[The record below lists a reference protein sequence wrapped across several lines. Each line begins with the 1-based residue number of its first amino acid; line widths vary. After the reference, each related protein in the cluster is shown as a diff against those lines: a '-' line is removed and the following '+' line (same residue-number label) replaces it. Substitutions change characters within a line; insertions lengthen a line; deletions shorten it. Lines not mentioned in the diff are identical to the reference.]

1 MTATAVPVRAAPRQV
16 PRVAPRNMARLLWV
30 ELRHNAMPVV
40 LPLIAVLFW
49 FDSYR
54 IAAAMPPL
62 WVERLYYV
70 LGQGHALV
78 DFAPF
83 VAGVAAW
90 MGSRD
95 GRRGMTD
102 LVTATVRPRWEA
114 QLATWAAT
122 IVWAVGAYLVFMAV
136 TLGLLGRSIAWG
148 SPPWW
153 SVAVG
158 AVGVAA
164 FTSAGFALGAYFPGR
179 FIAPIAAFGALFAM
193 GTSAQAGFHESSGWV
208 LIAPT
213 MSNNNFDKDAGVF
226 YPFLPDV
233 QIARVMFAAGIAVG
247 LAGLL
252 GLPASAG
259 GLRLRWSAAV
269 VTAIGAAAAVTGI
282 TLTLTAHVGPYG
294 TVIPALHDAA
304 NDRPI
309 PYTPV
314 CGQVGIPVCVHPAY
328 RSYLPDV
335 TTALRPVV
343 AEVAGLPGVPVRAT
357 QIATDFEKNGP
368 SLGGGPPTAA
378 ELQLE
383 TIGGSPPVLRMPL
396 NAITLPG
403 SFGATTASFLGQIRL
418 QFVHAF
424 VGAGG
429 GAGSQV
435 QQAIQAAL
443 LQSAGMPFA
452 EQPSALAAAGLPPS
466 APPPSSPG
474 PHIGPG
480 KASGPVFAAAHRFA
494 GLPVPARHAWLAAHL
509 SAVQAGQLTLGQL
522 P

>member
-1 MTATAVPVRAAPRQV
+1 MTATSAPVRVAPRQAH
-16 PRVAPRNMARLLWV
+16 RAAPRNMARLLWV
-30 ELRHNAMPVV
+30 ELRRNAMPVV

-54 IAAAMPPL
+54 IAATMPPL
-62 WVERLYYV
+62 WVERLYYI
-70 LGQGHALV
+70 LGQGHALI

-122 IVWAVGAYLVFMAV
+122 VVWAVGAYLVFMAV

-153 SVAVG
+153 PVAVG
-158 AVGVAA
+158 AAGVAA
-164 FTSAGFALGAYFPGR
+164 FASAGFALGAYFPGR
-179 FIAPIAAFGALFAM
+179 FTAPIAAFGALFAM
-193 GTSAQAGFHESSGWV
+193 GTSSQIGFSASGGWA
-208 LIAPT
+208 LIVPT
-213 MSNNNFDKDAGVF
+213 MSNNNFDKDAGIF

-233 QIARVMFAAGIAVG
+233 QIARVMFCAGVAVA
-247 LAGLL
+247 LVGLL
-252 GLPASAG
+252 GLPVSAG
-259 GLRLRWSAAV
+259 GPRLRLSAAIVTATGAAAV
-269 VTAIGAAAAVTGI
+269 VAAVT
-282 TLTLTAHVGPYG
+282 LTSTAHVGPYG
-294 TVIPALHDAA
+294 AVVPALNDAA

-314 CGQVGIPVCVHPAY
+314 CGQAGIPVCVHPAY
-328 RSYLPDV
+328 RSYLPDA

-343 AEVAGLPGVPVRAT
+343 AELTGLPGVPARAT
-357 QIATDFEKNGP
+357 QVPAFFETGP
-368 SLGGGPPTAA
+368 SGLGAPLTVAQ
-378 ELQLE
+378 LQVE
-383 TIGGSPPVLRMPL
+383 TIGGSPPVLRLPL

-403 SFGATTASFLGQIRL
+403 SFGMDTSRFIGQVRL

-424 VGAGG
+424 IGAG
-429 GAGSQV
+429 AGPGNPAQQV
-435 QQAIQAAL
+435 VQAAL
-443 LQSAGMPFA
+443 LQDGGTPLAAQPTVLQSSPWGLPSASRQSAGSYPP
-452 EQPSALAAAGLPPS
+452 QLSAAAQRFAALPP
-466 APPPSSPG
+466 
-474 PHIGPG
+474 
-480 KASGPVFAAAHRFA
+480 V
-494 GLPVPARHAWLAAHL
+494 ARHAWLAAHL
-509 SAVQAGQLTLGQL
+509 GALRAGYVTLAQL

>member
-1 MTATAVPVRAAPRQV
+1 MTATSAPVRAMPRQA
-16 PRVAPRNMARLLWV
+16 PQAAPRNMTRLVWV
-30 ELRHNAMPVV
+30 ELRRNTMPIV

-54 IAAAMPPL
+54 IAATMPPL
-62 WVERLYYV
+62 WVERLYYI
-70 LGQGHALV
+70 LGQGHALL

-122 IVWAVGAYLVFMAV
+122 AIWAVGSYLVLMAV

-164 FTSAGFALGAYFPGR
+164 FTSLGFALGAYFPGR

-193 GTSAQAGFHESSGWV
+193 GTSSQIGFSASGGWA
-208 LIAPT
+208 LILPT
-213 MSNNNFDKDAGVF
+213 MSTNNFDKDAGIF

-233 QIARVMFAAGIAVG
+233 QIARVMFGAGVAVAAV
-247 LAGLL
+247 GLL
-252 GLPASAG
+252 GLPVSAG
-259 GLRLRWSAAV
+259 GRRLRLSAAV
-269 VTAIGAAAAVTGI
+269 VTAAGVAAAVTAI
-282 TLTLTAHVGPYG
+282 ALTFTARLEPYG
-294 TVIPALHDAA
+294 TVIPALNDAA
-304 NDRPI
+304 NERPM

-314 CGQVGIPVCVHPAY
+314 CVDAGIPVCVHPAY

-335 TTALRPVV
+335 TTSLRPVV
-343 AEVAGLPGVPVRAT
+343 AELAGLPGAPVRAT
-357 QIATDFEKNGP
+357 QIATVFQAGGP
-368 SLGGGPPTAA
+368 SLSGSSVPPTAA
-378 ELQLE
+378 QLQVE
-383 TIGGSPPVLRMPL
+383 TIGGSPPVLHMAL

-403 SFGATTASFLGQIRL
+403 SFGATTADFTGELKVE
-418 QFVHAF
+418 FVHAF
-424 VGAGG
+424 IGPGG
-429 GAGSQV
+429 GPGDPAQQV
-435 QQAIQAAL
+435 VQAAL
-443 LQSAGMPFA
+443 LEDAGIPLAAQPKVLGFSPWPLPDTGPHSAGSYP
-452 EQPSALAAAGLPPS
+452 PGIAAA
-466 APPPSSPG
+466 A
-474 PHIGPG
+474 
-480 KASGPVFAAAHRFA
+480 KRFAA
-494 GLPVPARHAWLAAHL
+494 LPAAARHAWLAAHL
-509 SAVQAGQLTLGQL
+509 AALRAGHVSVGQL

>member
-1 MTATAVPVRAAPRQV
+1 MT
-16 PRVAPRNMARLLWV
+16 RLVWV
-30 ELRHNAMPVV
+30 ELRRNTMPMV

-54 IAAAMPPL
+54 IAATMPPL
-62 WVERLYYV
+62 WVERLYYI
-70 LGQGHALV
+70 LGQGHALL

-90 MGSRD
+90 VGSRD
-95 GRRGMTD
+95 GRRGMAD

-122 IVWAVGAYLVFMAV
+122 IVWAVGSYLVFMAV

-164 FTSAGFALGAYFPGR
+164 FTSLGFALGAYFPGR

-193 GTSAQAGFHESSGWV
+193 GTSSQIGFSASGGWA
-208 LIAPT
+208 LILPT
-213 MSNNNFDKDAGVF
+213 MSTNNFDKDAGIF

-233 QIARVMFAAGIAVG
+233 QIARVLFGAGVAVAAV
-247 LAGLL
+247 GLL
-252 GLPASAG
+252 GLPVSAG
-259 GLRLRWSAAV
+259 GRRLRLSAAV
-269 VTAIGAAAAVTGI
+269 VTAAGVAAAVI
-282 TLTLTAHVGPYG
+282 AIALTFTARLEAYG
-294 TVIPALHDAA
+294 TVIPALNDAA

-314 CGQVGIPVCVHPAY
+314 CGQAGIPACVHPVY

-343 AEVAGLPGVPVRAT
+343 AEIAGLPGAPVRAS
-357 QIATDFEKNGP
+357 QVATVFEKTAP

-378 ELQLE
+378 QLQVE
-383 TIGGSPPVLRMPL
+383 TISGSPPVLHMAL
-396 NAITLPG
+396 NAIALPR
-403 SFGATTASFLGQIRL
+403 SFGMNRSGFIGQIRL

-424 VGAGG
+424 IGAGG
-429 GAGSQV
+429 GNGTPAQQIVQAAVLQDGGTPLAAQPHVLGFSPWALPDTGPHSAGSYPPRI
-435 QQAIQAAL
+435 A
-443 LQSAGMPFA
+443 
-452 EQPSALAAAGLPPS
+452 AAAGR
-466 APPPSSPG
+466 
-474 PHIGPG
+474 
-480 KASGPVFAAAHRFA
+480 FAA
-494 GLPVPARHAWLAAHL
+494 LPATVRHAWLAAHL
-509 SAVQAGQLTLGQL
+509 GALRAGHISPAQL